1 MRSIAIAILNWNGK
15 KLLKRFLKKTVDNS
29 PEATLYLIDN
39 ASTDDSVA
47 YTKKTTQ
54 LLKSFYWMTIMDMQ
68 VDTTKD
74 WSSLKRTS
82 FACSTMMFW

>member
-1 MRSIAIAILNWNGK
+1 MKSIAIAILNWNGK

-47 YTKKTTQ
+47 
-54 LLKSFYWMTIMDMQ
+54 
-68 VDTTKD
+68 
-74 WSSLKRTS
+74 
-82 FACSTMMFW
+82 